1 MCAFQSD
8 PKFKRFQCVMEYA
21 NKEKTMEVVE
31 EDDQQVLV
39 LLLMKVSKHLDLGLI
54 ENPLLLTSNF
64 GDSYGNCNMY

>member
-1 MCAFQSD
+1 
-8 PKFKRFQCVMEYA
+8 MEYA

-54 ENPLLLTSNF
+54 ENPLLLTPNF

>member
-1 MCAFQSD
+1 MCASQCD

-39 LLLMKVSKHLDLGLI
+39 FFFMKVLKHLVHTKPFAFDI
-54 ENPLLLTSNF
+54 QF
-64 GDSYGNCNMY
+64 